1 MFPVPEWTGNL
12 RGTPRDPRRL
22 FDAIRYK
29 LRSGCAWNLIPHDF
43 PSGSTVFKA
52 YQRWVDAGIIDRVH
66 DTLREMVR
74 VMEDRS
80 EVPTA
85 GIIDSQSVKGS
96 GNGGPSGFDG
106 GKKVNGRKRHIIVD
120 VLGLI
125 LAVHIT
131 AANVQDRDAAV
142 PLIAE
147 AHEAYPTLVHIWTD
161 CGYNGDPIRYIE
173 ESTGIDIE
181 MVSHEPGHRGFE
193 LLRWRWIV
201 ERTNAWFG
209 RFRTLNKEYERT
221 LKMSRANVLVA
232 MSMVML
238 DRLTL
243 GRRSEQR

>member
-1 MFPVPEWTGNL
+1 MTTDELPPDRCTRYPSDCSDEQWELIRDMFPVPEWTGNL

-142 PLIAE
+142 PLIE
-147 AHEAYPTLVHIWTD
+147 KLMRR
-161 CGYNGDPIRYIE
+161 IRRSSTSGQIADTMATPSGTSKRAP
-173 ESTGIDIE
+173 ESTSRWSRTSLVIVDSSCFGGDG
-181 MVSHEPGHRGFE
+181 SWRGPT
-193 LLRWRWIV
+193 RGSVDSVR
-201 ERTNAWFG
+201 
-209 RFRTLNKEYERT
+209 
-221 LKMSRANVLVA
+221 
-232 MSMVML
+232 
-238 DRLTL
+238 
-243 GRRSEQR
+243 